1 MVALASV
8 ALIAIAFP
16 LTRSAAGAEDPDS
29 TPVLVVSDGFAAAL
43 RSQAETLV
51 SAVTLGSP
59 APAARDA
66 AISHSL
72 DGFPGGALVPR
83 PLLAA
88 AAGVLVQG
96 VLAGPQGEQGLVMQ
110 LQEPVQFTLHEGAF
124 PSLVFSTRPTVGA
137 ALAALGAGYGS
148 YDIVS
153 PPPDTRLTAG
163 MHVFVERAVAVSLSV
178 GGSETATVYT
188 QAETVGELL
197 AEQGVALA
205 EGDSVRPGASSP
217 IREGMAIFVT
227 IMGERTFVEDTPI
240 PFETIYQE
248 DPSFPEG
255 ESWVAQ
261 YGVDGY
267 VHREYLV
274 VYENGEEISRELVS
288 EFVVAPTYHIV
299 AVGTAPAPV
308 AVAAVV
314 EAPSGDPDCARTLTV
329 WATWYT
335 AASAGGSGTTATG
348 TSVQIGTVA
357 VDPSVIPLG
366 TRMYIPGY
374 GHGIAEDTGGAIIGN
389 MIDLGYGP
397 NDVWDWG
404 SRYVDI
410 CILS

>member
-153 PPPDTRLTAG
+153 PPPDTPLTAG
-163 MHVFVERAVAVSLSV
+163 MHVFVERAIAVSLSV
-178 GGSETATVYT
+178 GGSEWATVYT

-197 AEQGVALA
+197 AEQSIKLA

-217 IREGMAIFVT
+217 IGEGMAISVT

-308 AVAAVV
+308 AVAAAV
-314 EAPSGDPDCARTLTV
+314 ETPSPTPPF
-329 WATWYT
+329 
-335 AASAGGSGTTATG
+335 SGTADDVIAAICSLPWPCDQMVG
-348 TSVQIGTVA
+348 VAMCESGLVPSAYNPAGYYGLFQINFSFEGWDDPLINSQVA
-357 VDPSVIPLG
+357 YEQKYLPALAAGDGLS
-366 TRMYIPGY
+366 
-374 GHGIAEDTGGAIIGN
+374 AW
-389 MIDLGYGP
+389 P
-397 NDVWDWG
+397 NCV
-404 SRYVDI
+404 SY
-410 CILS
+410 